1 MVIKMIIGFFKRA
14 RAKGNEHEQSLL
26 RVTITSTIIIYMY
39 LSLNPDKNPFTE
51 FILIW
56 LFVYLIFSAYIT
68 YHTFLKP
75 NFSSKRQFI
84 TMLGDVGAISFPM
97 LLAQEHGVLLFWIY
111 LWIIIGNGTR
121 YGPRVLVRTQILS
134 ILGFLAVVLF
144 NDYWQAHLVLSLGLL
159 LTLIPAPLYL
169 LRLVTRLN
177 QAIQNAEQA
186 NKAKSQFL
194 AHMSHEMRTPLNG
207 VIGASDMMLA
217 TQLNEEQTELAY
229 MVRDSGQIL
238 LQRINEVLDLA
249 KVESGKMVAEL
260 IEFDL
265 RDIVRRT
272 INLFTPLAAKKDLRL
287 HVDLPSEIH
296 TSLLGDVQHLQQVI
310 INLVANALKFTD
322 RGSVEL
328 RVRTISQDEAST
340 QLRFEI
346 IDTGIGIAQ
355 DAQQTIFESFTQAN
369 AGINRKYGGTGL
381 GTTISKQLVQFMGGQ
396 IGVQSELGKGSVFWF
411 ELPFKKS
418 QQNLSLPPALP
429 TENSS
434 TFVPIFADQN
444 IGQNSLTNNSLANNS
459 LANISTKNIGSEHR
473 PPADGLQILIAD
485 DNATNR
491 RIITRILERAGYRVD
506 AAEDGESALDFLEN
520 KQYALAILD
529 MQMPGLGGLEVVKV
543 YRTMH
548 RHAAPMPVAIL
559 TANITPEAKLE
570 ATDMAVDAFLTKP
583 VDAPILLATVA
594 QLTATT
600 AQSNQPAQPS
610 APAMEIVTSS
620 TDNESGAPNLEMLR
634 RLESL
639 NDGDNFADVIIR
651 EYIGESERILTSMQ
665 ALLHDQK
672 LVAFREQIHSL
683 KNSAHNVGAEHL
695 VKICQ
700 DISLLSPT
708 ELQATAH
715 EWFRQIRTITH
726 ASWLML
732 KQYLPPP
739 DRAGILQE
747 NNRT

>member
-1 MVIKMIIGFFKRA
+1 MIIDFFKRA
-14 RAKGNEHEQSLL
+14 RARGNEHEQSLL
-26 RVTITSTIIIYMY
+26 RVTITSAIIIYMY
-39 LSLNPDKNPFTE
+39 LSLSPDQNLFTE

-75 NFSSKRQFI
+75 NFSGKRQFM
-84 TMLGDVGAISFPM
+84 TMLGDIGTISFSM
-97 LLAQEHGVLLFWIY
+97 FLTQEQGVLLFWIY

-121 YGPRVLVRTQILS
+121 YGPRALGNTQITS
-134 ILGFLAVVLF
+134 ILGFLAVALF
-144 NDYWQAHLVLSLGLL
+144 NDYWQSHSVLSFGLL

-177 QAIQNAEQA
+177 QAIQSAEQA

-207 VIGASDMMLA
+207 MIGASDMMLA
-217 TQLNEEQTELAY
+217 TQLNAEQKELAH
-229 MVRDSGQIL
+229 MMRDSGQLL
-238 LQRINEVLDLA
+238 LQRINEVLDLSR
-249 KVESGKMVAEL
+249 VESGKMVAEL

-265 RDIVRRT
+265 RDMVRRT
-272 INLFTPLAAKKDLRL
+272 VNLFTPLATKKDLRL
-287 HVDLPSEIH
+287 HTDISSETH

-328 RVRTISQDEAST
+328 RIHTISQDEASV

-355 DAQQTIFESFTQAN
+355 DAQQAIFESFTQAN
-369 AGINRKYGGTGL
+369 AGISRKYGGTGL
-381 GTTISKQLVQFMGGQ
+381 GTTISKQLVRFMGGQ

-411 ELPFKKS
+411 ELPFKKGQS
-418 QQNLSLPPALP
+418 ITLPPALP
-429 TENSS
+429 TENP
-434 TFVPIFADQN
+434 TALAPLLAGENMGRD
-444 IGQNSLTNNSLANNS
+444 SLANTS
-459 LANISTKNIGSEHR
+459 AKKIDSVYC
-473 PPADGLQILIAD
+473 PPTDGTQILIAD

-491 RIITRILERAGYRVD
+491 RIITRILERAGYQVD

-520 KQYALAILD
+520 KQYALAVLD
-529 MQMPGLGGLEVVKV
+529 MQMPGLDGLEVVKM
-543 YRTMH
+543 YRTIH
-548 RHAAPMPVAIL
+548 RHAAPMPIVML
-559 TANITPEAKLE
+559 TANITPEARLE

-583 VDAPILLATVA
+583 IDAPILLATVA

-600 AQSNQPAQPS
+600 AQPRQPMLSS
-610 APAMEIVTSS
+610 ASAMGIAMSS
-620 TDNESGAPNLEMLR
+620 TDHESSSPNLAMLR

-639 NDGDNFADVIIR
+639 NNGDNFVNVIIH
-651 EYIGESERILTSMQ
+651 EYIEESERMLTSMQ
-665 ALLHDQK
+665 ALLHDRK
-672 LVAFREQIHSL
+672 FMAFREQIHAL
-683 KNSAHNVGAEHL
+683 KSGAHNVGAEHL

-700 DISLLSPT
+700 DIALLSPT

-715 EWFRQIRTITH
+715 DWFQQICATNH
-726 ASWLML
+726 ASCLML
-732 KQYLPPP
+732 KQYLSSP
-739 DRAGILQE
+739 DRADVPRE